1 MYDKE
6 YNSHKV
12 MEHYLRATWY
22 DSHAISAVD
31 PAEYARR
38 CCGFLNELFDAEN
51 DT

>member
-38 CCGFLNELFDAEN
+38 CSGFLNELFDAEN